1 MGISLQDQLLK
12 AGLVDKKQA
21 SQARKQKKKAQ
32 RQAQGRP
39 TSAEDASALARAAAS
54 LKAEK
59 DRELNRQRLNAAER
73 KALLAQVR
81 QLVETHQIHIEDGE
95 IGYNFAHEGKIR
107 TLHVTPD
114 LRNRLTDGQVVI
126 VAIAGEYA
134 LVPQDVADKIRSRDE
149 HCVITTPGA
158 GDTTAADDDPYA
170 GYEVPDDLVW

>member
-32 RQAQGRP
+32 RQTKGRS
-39 TSAEDASALARAAAS
+39 TSSEDTAALARAAAE

-59 DRELNRQRLNAAER
+59 DRELNRLRLEAAER
-73 KALLAQVR
+73 KAMLAQVR
-81 QLVETHQIHIEDGE
+81 QLVEGHRIHVEDGE
-95 IGYNFAHEGKIR
+95 IGYNFSHEGKIR
-107 TLHVTPD
+107 TLQVTPD
-114 LRNRLTDGQVVI
+114 LRNRLADGQVVI

-149 HCVITTPGA
+149 DCVITTPSA
-158 GDTTAADDDPYA
+158 EVPTTADEDPYA

>member
-21 SQARKQKKKAQ
+21 NQARKQKKKAQ

-39 TSAEDASALARAAAS
+39 TSAEDTSALARAAAA

-59 DRELNRQRLNAAER
+59 DRELNRQRLDAAER

-81 QLVETHQIHIEDGE
+81 QLVEGHRIPIEDGE
-95 IGYNFAHEGKIR
+95 IGYNFSHAGKIR
-107 TLHVTPD
+107 TLHVTPE
-114 LRNRLTDGQVVI
+114 LRKRITDGQVVI

-158 GDTTAADDDPYA
+158 ESPTAADDDPYA

>member
-32 RQAQGRP
+32 RQAQARSASAEN
-39 TSAEDASALARAAAS
+39 TSAMVRTAAS

-73 KALLAQVR
+73 KALQAQVR
-81 QLVETHQIHIEDGE
+81 QLVEGHRIPIEDGE
-95 IGYNFAHEGKIR
+95 IGYNFSHEGKIR

-114 LRNRLTDGQVVI
+114 LRNRLANGQVAI
-126 VAIAGEYA
+126 VALAGEYA
-134 LVPQDVADKIRSRDE
+134 LVSQDVADKIRSRDD

-158 GDTTAADDDPYA
+158 DVPTAADDDPYA
-170 GYEVPDDLVW
+170 DYEVPDDLVW

>member
-39 TSAEDASALARAAAS
+39 TSAENTSALARAAAS

-59 DRELNRQRLNAAER
+59 DRELNRQRTNASER

-81 QLVETHQIHIEDGE
+81 QLVETHQIHIEGGE
-95 IGYNFAHEGKIR
+95 IGYNFSHAGKIR
-107 TLHVTPD
+107 TLHITPD
-114 LRNRLTDGQVVI
+114 LRKRITDGQVVI

-134 LVPQDVADKIRSRDE
+134 LVPLDLADKIRSRDE
-149 HCVITTPGA
+149 HCVMTTSGA
-158 GDTTAADDDPYA
+158 GDPTADDDDPYA

>member
-21 SQARKQKKKAQ
+21 NQARKQKKKAQ

-39 TSAEDASALARAAAS
+39 SSTESTSALARAAAS
-54 LKAEK
+54 LKAER
-59 DRELNRQRLNAAER
+59 DRELNRQRSHEAER

-81 QLVETHQIHIEDGE
+81 QLVEGHRIPIEDGE
-95 IGYNFAHEGKIR
+95 IGYNFSHEGKIR
-107 TLHVTPD
+107 TLHVSPD
-114 LRNRLTDGQVVI
+114 LRNRLTDGQVAI

-149 HCVITTPGA
+149 HCVITAQGA
-158 GDTTAADDDPYA
+158 VGPTAAEDDRYA